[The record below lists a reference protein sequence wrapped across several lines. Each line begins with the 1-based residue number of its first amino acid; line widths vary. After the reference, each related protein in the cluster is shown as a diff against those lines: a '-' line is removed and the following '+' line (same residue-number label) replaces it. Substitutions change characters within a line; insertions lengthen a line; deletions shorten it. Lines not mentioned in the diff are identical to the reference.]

1 MSMFELNS
9 YKKDAID
16 HDKLSRQIRTYGIKI
31 TKILSKL
38 KILIVGLKGYEVE
51 IANKLEENLEKIEKL
66 KSELIHLHS
75 EEFDKENIEMIH
87 E

>member
-1 MSMFELNS
+1 MLLFYIL
-9 YKKDAID
+9 IF
-16 HDKLSRQIRTYGIKI
+16 KI

>member
-1 MSMFELNS
+1 M
-9 YKKDAID
+9 
-16 HDKLSRQIRTYGIKI
+16 
-31 TKILSKL
+31 
-38 KILIVGLKGYEVE
+38 GLKGYEVE